1 MLRITLSTSASFPG
15 RLDIQKNSSIK
26 LWGKTS
32 NLRSWRVKFSLDNQ
46 VSDTRANS
54 QVWGFLWDIDLSSL
68 LQHFPHPPGI
78 PRENE
83 T

>member
-1 MLRITLSTSASFPG
+1 MLRITLSALASFPG

-32 NLRSWRVKFSLDNQ
+32 SLRSWRKFSLDNQ

-78 PRENE
+78 HGENE